1 MKTCIPSQLPKEKM
15 TTSNARHVGIFDVC
29 IVGAGLSGAY
39 AAHLLGLGGKSVA
52 ILDARRRVGGRLL
65 TAGGEQGGGGGGD
78 LGGAWI
84 WPRSEYVIKKFT
96 QRLQIKSV
104 AMHLD
109 GETMVRTP
117 DGKRH
122 VLPSGEAHR
131 YAACGDGAVRISA

>member
-1 MKTCIPSQLPKEKM
+1 M
-15 TTSNARHVGIFDVC
+15 TASNARHVGYFDVC
-29 IVGAGLSGAY
+29 IVGAGLSGAF

-65 TAGGEQGGGGGGD
+65 TAGGVQGGGGGD

-84 WPRSEYVIKKFT
+84 WPRSEYAMVKITK
-96 QRLQIKSV
+96 RLHIKSV

-122 VLPSGEAHR
+122 VLPLIWQ
-131 YAACGDGAVRISA
+131 DG